1 MTASQARLRTRDMAY
16 IALFAILIA
25 VCAWI
30 SIPMTTISFTLQT
43 FAIFAA
49 LLTLG
54 GRRGTY
60 AVTVYLLLGA
70 VGFPVFS
77 GFQGGLGALLGA
89 TGGYIIGFLGSALV
103 YWLLT
108 ALVKDTLPVRITAC
122 LLGLIVCY
130 AFGTAWF
137 MAVYA
142 RGGGAVSLGAALSMC
157 VLPFILP
164 DCAKIALATLLSA
177 RLRDRLKLQ
186 KL

>member
-137 MAVYA
+137 MAVYTT
-142 RGGGAVSLGAALSMC
+142 GPMDVGAAVAMC
-157 VLPFILP
+157 VIPFLLP
-164 DCAKIALATLLSA
+164 DLVKIGLAVTLA
-177 RLRDRLKLQ
+177 QRVRKYLK
-186 KL
+186 

>member
-137 MAVYA
+137 MAVYTT
-142 RGGGAVSLGAALSMC
+142 GPMDVGAAVAMC
-157 VLPFILP
+157 GLLVLIL
-164 DCAKIALATLLSA
+164 ANHK
-177 RLRDRLKLQ
+177 
-186 KL
+186 

>member
-1 MTASQARLRTRDMAY
+1 
-16 IALFAILIA
+16 
-25 VCAWI
+25 
-30 SIPMTTISFTLQT
+30 MTTISFTLQT

-108 ALVKDTLPVRITAC
+108 ALAKDTLPVRITAC

-137 MAVYA
+137 MAVYTA
-142 RGGGAVSLGAALSMC
+142 GPMDVGAAVAMC
-157 VLPFILP
+157 VIPFILP
-164 DCAKIALATLLSA
+164 DLVKIGLAVTLA
-177 RLRDRLKLQ
+177 QRVRKYLK
-186 KL
+186 

>member
-16 IALFAILIA
+16 IALFAIVIA
-25 VCAWI
+25 VCAWS

-137 MAVYA
+137 MAVYTA
-142 RGGGAVSLGAALSMC
+142 GPMDVGAAVAMC
-157 VLPFILP
+157 VIPFILP
-164 DCAKIALATLLSA
+164 DLVKIGLAVTLA
-177 RLRDRLKLQ
+177 QRVRKYLK
-186 KL
+186 